1 MRIPAQEDPP
11 MLRKM
16 IAVIVAAA
24 ALGGAAPADA
34 AASRGHWRGARFH
47 GAAVYY
53 PDTSGAPLFADG
65 AIYCWHWFRTGR
77 GWGRAWAC

>member
-1 MRIPAQEDPP
+1 

-16 IAVIVAAA
+16 IVLIVTAA
-24 ALGGAAPADA
+24 ALGGAALAPADA
-34 AASRGHWRGARFH
+34 AASRGKWRGARFH

-53 PDTSGAPLFADG
+53 PDDYGAQFVADG

-77 GWGRAWAC
+77 GWARAWAC

>member
-1 MRIPAQEDPP
+1 

-16 IAVIVAAA
+16 IVLIVTAA
-24 ALGGAAPADA
+24 ALGGAAVAPADA
-34 AASRGHWRGARFH
+34 AASRGKWRGARFH

-53 PDTSGAPLFADG
+53 PDDYGVPFVADG

-77 GWGRAWAC
+77 GWARAWAC

>member
-1 MRIPAQEDPP
+1 

-24 ALGGAAPADA
+24 TLGGAALAPADA

-53 PDTSGAPLFADG
+53 PDIYGAPLFADG

>member
-1 MRIPAQEDPP
+1 

-16 IAVIVAAA
+16 TAVIVAA
-24 ALGGAAPADA
+24 ALGGAALAPADA
-34 AASRGHWRGARFH
+34 APWRGKWRGARFH

-53 PDTSGAPLFADG
+53 PDVYGAPFLADG

-77 GWGRAWAC
+77 GWARAWAC